1 MTSLAMNST
10 AMNTRARA
18 GRCLLLT
25 LGVLLASG
33 ASAEGMEERLR
44 TQLRSTT
51 QQLQALQSEQAQAS
65 AARIAAENQAKQAQA
80 QIKQLS
86 ADLAKARGVAEQL
99 AGQQQNLHS
108 QAQAQMAASSEQ
120 IGKFKKAYDE
130 LLVMARAKEA
140 ERARLEAQ
148 LSERD
153 TQVQQCS
160 VKNQQMYGVAKQI
173 LAAYEKID
181 VAEVM
186 KIRQPFAGGARVK
199 FEELAQGFG
208 DDLYKTQF
216 DAPQA
221 ASTH

>member
-1 MTSLAMNST
+1 
-10 AMNTRARA
+10 MNTR
-18 GRCLLLT
+18 LLL
-25 LGVLLASG
+25 LGLGMLIATG

-51 QQLQALQSEQAQAS
+51 QQLQALQSQQAQAS
-65 AARIAAENQAKQAQA
+65 AAQLAAQNEAKAAQA
-80 QIKQLS
+80 QIRQLS
-86 ADLAKARGVAEQL
+86 AELAKAKGVAEQL
-99 AGQQQNLHS
+99 AGQQQSLHS
-108 QAQAQMAASSEQ
+108 QAQAQVAASNEQ
-120 IGKFKKAYDE
+120 TGKFKKAYDE

-140 ERARLEAQ
+140 ERSKLQAQ
-148 LSERD
+148 LAERD

-173 LAAYEKID
+173 LSAYENID

-186 KIRQPFAGGARVK
+186 KIRQPFAGSARVK
-199 FEELAQGFG
+199 FDELAQGFG

-221 ASTH
+221 ALAH

>member
-1 MTSLAMNST
+1 MK
-10 AMNTRARA
+10 TRF
-18 GRCLLLT
+18 
-25 LGVLLASG
+25 VLLGLGLLIATG

-51 QQLQALQSEQAQAS
+51 QQLQALQSQQAQAS
-65 AARIAAENQAKQAQA
+65 AAQLAAQNEAKAAQA

-86 ADLAKARGVAEQL
+86 AELAKAKGLAEQL
-99 AGQQQNLHS
+99 AGQQQSLHS
-108 QAQAQMAASSEQ
+108 QAQAQVAASAEQ
-120 IGKFKKAYDE
+120 TGKFKKAYDE

-140 ERARLEAQ
+140 ERSKLQAQ
-148 LSERD
+148 LAERD

-173 LAAYEKID
+173 LTAYENID

-186 KIRQPFAGGARVK
+186 KIRQPFAGSARVK
-199 FEELAQGFG
+199 FDELAQGFG
-208 DDLYKTQF
+208 DELYKTQF

-221 ASTH
+221 ALSH

>member
-1 MTSLAMNST
+1 MKIRFLW
-10 AMNTRARA
+10 
-18 GRCLLLT
+18 
-25 LGVLLASG
+25 LGLGMLIATG

-51 QQLQALQSEQAQAS
+51 QQLQALQSQQAQAS
-65 AARIAAENQAKQAQA
+65 AAQLAAQNEAKAAQA
-80 QIKQLS
+80 QIKQLT
-86 ADLAKARGVAEQL
+86 AELAKAKGLAEQL
-99 AGQQQNLHS
+99 AGQQQSLHS
-108 QAQAQMAASSEQ
+108 QAQAQVAASNEQ
-120 IGKFKKAYDE
+120 TGKFKKAYDE

-140 ERARLEAQ
+140 ERSKLQAQ
-148 LSERD
+148 LAERD

-173 LAAYEKID
+173 LTAYENID

-186 KIRQPFAGGARVK
+186 KIRQPFAGSARVK
-199 FEELAQGFG
+199 FDELAQGFG

-221 ASTH
+221 AIAH

>member
-1 MTSLAMNST
+1 
-10 AMNTRARA
+10 MNTRICA
-18 GRCLLLT
+18 LLL
-25 LGVLLASG
+25 LLVATG

-65 AARIAAENQAKQAQA
+65 AARLAAENQAEQ
-80 QIKQLS
+80 
-86 ADLAKARGVAEQL
+86 DKARGAAEQM
-99 AGQQQNLHS
+99 AGQRQSLHS
-108 QAQAQMAASSEQ
+108 QAQAQVAASNEQ
-120 IGKFKKAYDE
+120 IGKFKKAYEE
-130 LLVMARAKEA
+130 LLVLAKGKET
-140 ERARLEAQ
+140 ERARLQAQ

-160 VKNQQMYGVAKQI
+160 AKNQQMYGVAQQL

-186 KIRQPFAGGARVK
+186 SIRQPFASGARVK

-208 DDLYKTQF
+208 DDLYKSRF

-221 ASTH
+221 AANH

>member
-1 MTSLAMNST
+1 MN
-10 AMNTRARA
+10 RKI
-18 GRCLLLT
+18 LLFA
-25 LGVLLASG
+25 LGALVAQG

-51 QQLQALQSEQAQAS
+51 QQLQALQSQQAQAS
-65 AARIAAENQAKQAQA
+65 AAQLAAQNEAKAAQA

-86 ADLAKARGVAEQL
+86 AELAKAKGVAEQL
-99 AGQQQNLHS
+99 AGQQQSLHS
-108 QAQAQMAASSEQ
+108 QAQAQVAASAEQ
-120 IGKFKKAYDE
+120 TGKFKKAYDE

-140 ERARLEAQ
+140 ERSKLQAQ
-148 LSERD
+148 LTERD

-173 LAAYEKID
+173 LTAYENID

-186 KIRQPFAGGARVK
+186 KIRQPFAGSARVK
-199 FEELAQGFG
+199 FDELAQGFG

-221 ASTH
+221 ALSH